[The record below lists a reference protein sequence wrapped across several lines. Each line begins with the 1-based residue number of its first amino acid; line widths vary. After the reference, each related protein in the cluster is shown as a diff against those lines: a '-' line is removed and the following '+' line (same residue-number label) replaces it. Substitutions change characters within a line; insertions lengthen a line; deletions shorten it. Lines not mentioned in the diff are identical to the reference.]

1 MAADEPGE
9 RHYWTDDRIDSA
21 FERIRSELHDELA
34 EAREERRDQNTKIA
48 DIALGV
54 RDCGASMKTLTQEVQ
69 GALAE
74 RVQAVAQARAERRRD
89 LLTFAAP
96 IMVAL
101 LGLIGVL
108 IGHG

>member
-1 MAADEPGE
+1 
-9 RHYWTDDRIDSA
+9 
-21 FERIRSELHDELA
+21 
-34 EAREERRDQNTKIA
+34 
-48 DIALGV
+48 
-54 RDCGASMKTLTQEVQ
+54 
-69 GALAE
+69 
-74 RVQAVAQARAERRRD
+74 VQAVAQARAERRRD